1 MQKLNSTKKGL
12 SLIKKVT
19 FLSLFSIFFFSCK
32 SLPENSK
39 SKVNSLDLLDYSNN
53 FYLSIPTKVDPDLI
67 KRILQSNVKGLSE
80 SDADSLLERID
91 RTYIGLTRN
100 YKSTKIQAAAD
111 VNIPKKYIPSIL
123 TAKKGWE
130 KSSFNAINPDT
141 KYDIFTQNNMAISF
155 PSNANCCFG
164 ENIEYMLQQYNEIYN
179 TPADSVINE
188 KNSEL
193 PDEIYNWL
201 SESKDVIRFFTINP
215 QTYLSM
221 LIGTNINLQLINV
234 WGEIKPD
241 PTNSKMLLL
250 DFFFE
255 FKSELVKKAGQALLS
270 YTFALTNPE
279 ITSESATVLKV
290 SGIQLP
296 KEQLYKILV
305 L

>member
-1 MQKLNSTKKGL
+1 MLKLNSAKKGML
-12 SLIKKVT
+12 LLKKVAY
-19 FLSLFSIFFFSCK
+19 LSLFSIFFFSCK
-32 SLPENSK
+32 TLPEDSK
-39 SKVNSLDLLDYSNN
+39 SKVNSLDLLNYSNN

-67 KRILQSNVKGLSE
+67 KRILQSNVKGLTDD
-80 SDADSLLERID
+80 DANQLLERID

-100 YKSTKIQAAAD
+100 YKSTKLQASAD

-123 TAKKGWE
+123 TAKKGWS
-130 KSSFNAINPDT
+130 KRTFNAVDPDT
-141 KYDIFTQNNMAISF
+141 KYDIFSQNNMDISF
-155 PSNANCCFG
+155 PSNNICCFG
-164 ENIEYMLQQYNEIYN
+164 ESMEYMLQEYNQIYN
-179 TPADSVINE
+179 TPEDSVIDE
-188 KNSEL
+188 KYSPL
-193 PDEIYNWL
+193 PDEIYDWL
-201 SESKDVIRFFTINP
+201 FGRSDVIRFYTIKP

-221 LIGTNINLQLINV
+221 LIGTNINLQLVNV

-250 DFFFE
+250 DFSFE
-255 FKSELVKKAGQALLS
+255 FKSEIVKKAGQALLT